1 MSLDLTADR
10 RLIRTGSAST
20 RYVRARIEAPAA
32 PRDSERLPVNIAFV
46 LDRSGSMH
54 GEKIRLAREAVLTA
68 IRSLRDEDRFSVVV
82 YDDQVDLVAPGT
94 PATASARR
102 KAESVLRQ
110 VEARGMTDLA
120 GGWLAGC
127 AQVAEA
133 LDEAAVG
140 HCLLLSDGLAN
151 RGLTDHGE
159 LVAHARELAARS
171 VATTAFGI
179 GRDFDERL
187 LGDMADA
194 GAGNFYYVES
204 PAQILDFIASEVGEA
219 LEVVAAEARL
229 VIDVPASVRVS
240 VLNDL
245 NTVREGARLT
255 VELGSLV
262 SEQVFDVVLKL
273 KFPCGP
279 LGAEQVVA
287 ATLRDR
293 DEVLAGD
300 AATLAFTYASAEEND
315 AQVRA
320 RPVDR
325 EVAALYAA
333 RAHGKAL
340 DYHDRAAYED
350 AVGTLNATAR
360 RIAEY
365 AADDSELLAII
376 RNLRDANDAYSGMM
390 ALKLKKLYFAT
401 SHNRLHGRDLGAKA
415 MRRFDVFDDE

>member
-1 MSLDLTADR
+1 MTLDLSADR
-10 RLIRTGSAST
+10 RLIRTGGSST

-32 PRDSERLPVNIAFV
+32 PRDSERLPVNISFV

-102 KAESVLRQ
+102 EAESVLRQ

-133 LDEAAVG
+133 LDETTVG
-140 HCLLLSDGLAN
+140 RCLLLSDGLAN
-151 RGLTDHGE
+151 RGISDHDE
-159 LVAHARELAARS
+159 LVTHARELAARG
-171 VATTAFGI
+171 VATTTFGV

-204 PAQILDFIASEVGEA
+204 PAQIPDFIASEVGEA
-219 LEVVAAEARL
+219 LEVVAADARL
-229 VIDVPASVRVS
+229 VVDAPASVRIS

-245 NTVREGARLT
+245 RWVLEGSRLMIEIGT
-255 VELGSLV
+255 LV
-262 SEQVFDVVLKL
+262 SEQVFDVALKL
-273 KFPCGP
+273 EFPRGP
-279 LGAEQVVA
+279 LGAEHIVA
-287 ATLRDR
+287 GILIDR

-300 AATLAFTYASAEEND
+300 AATLAFTYASGEENEV
-315 AQVRA
+315 QVRA
-320 RPVDR
+320 RSVDR

-376 RNLRDANDAYSGMM
+376 RNLRDANDAYSGLM

-401 SHNRLHGRDLGAKA
+401 SHNRMHGRDLGGKA

>member
-1 MSLDLTADR
+1 
-10 RLIRTGSAST
+10 
-20 RYVRARIEAPAA
+20 
-32 PRDSERLPVNIAFV
+32 
-46 LDRSGSMH
+46 
-54 GEKIRLAREAVLTA
+54 
-68 IRSLRDEDRFSVVV
+68 
-82 YDDQVDLVAPGT
+82 
-94 PATASARR
+94 
-102 KAESVLRQ
+102 
-110 VEARGMTDLA
+110 
-120 GGWLAGC
+120 
-127 AQVAEA
+127 
-133 LDEAAVG
+133 
-140 HCLLLSDGLAN
+140 
-151 RGLTDHGE
+151 
-159 LVAHARELAARS
+159 
-171 VATTAFGI
+171 
-179 GRDFDERL
+179 
-187 LGDMADA
+187 
-194 GAGNFYYVES
+194 
-204 PAQILDFIASEVGEA
+204 
-219 LEVVAAEARL
+219 
-229 VIDVPASVRVS
+229 VPASVRVS

-273 KFPCGP
+273 EFPCGP